1 MKPQPSVA
9 GKVVLITGGASGLGL
24 ATARQLAGRGA
35 RLALVDLD
43 AEQVTE
49 AARSLGSGA
58 LGLVADVTD
67 RDAITA
73 ALRQT
78 ADAFGRVDVVMANAG
93 VAHWGTVLMTDADR
107 WERLLEINLFGAW
120 RTASAALPFLLDSK
134 GYLMF
139 TASAG
144 AAIPMPAGSAYGV
157 SKAGVDSLGR
167 TLRIELAHHGIDV
180 GIGYYG
186 FLDTALVAGVSA
198 HPGFT
203 KQLENTPP
211 PLNRVY
217 PVLGAAQ
224 ATADGIAAR
233 SARVMYPKRAIRTL
247 LAVRGFLGRRVEA
260 SMIAGMPELEELAR
274 REDARV
280 AAQATATNV

>member
-1 MKPQPSVA
+1 VKAQPSVA

-24 ATARQLAGRGA
+24 ATAQQLAARGA
-35 RLALVDLD
+35 RLALVDLN

-49 AARSLGSGA
+49 AARTVGSGA
-58 LGLVADVTD
+58 IGLVADVTD
-67 RDAITA
+67 RAAITA
-73 ALRQT
+73 ALQQA
-78 ADAFGRVDVVMANAG
+78 ADTFGRVDVVMANAG
-93 VAHWGTVLMTDADR
+93 VAHWGTVLMTDPDR

-167 TLRIELAHHGIDV
+167 TLRIELAHHGVDV
-180 GIGYYG
+180 GVGYYG
-186 FLDTALVAGVSA
+186 FLDTALVAGVA
-198 HPGFT
+198 THPGFT
-203 KQLENTPP
+203 KQLESTPP

-274 REDARV
+274 QEDARV
-280 AAQATATNV
+280 AAGPTGSR